1 MRVGALNQSIGFVE
15 NISYLVAQKKWTE
28 RLQGKEQQPDMI
40 LQPVDWHEHDVNGAY
55 VIDVFG
61 RLENKQVAC
70 VRLTGFRPYFFTSEK
85 PDVFAVYEAS
95 NKKWVQKFGPDKGKE
110 VYAFKVSK
118 KITEN
123 PYPVVTQVKKYD
135 TMNGFNDIKHANV
148 WKVEFE
154 TLASFKAG
162 KSVIKGVQYES
173 NLPPFL
179 RFFHEKHLGPASP
192 LKFGKATEMDIPE
205 DEEGEPTYYVD
216 AFYTCNYKD
225 VETCE
230 ANIPLLVA
238 SYDLEMCPAGDSNQF
253 PVASKDPII
262 QIGVSYRRST
272 DMITPTARVVFVLGE
287 VADSGDATVEFVSCD
302 TETDMLLQFAEEI
315 RARNPDILC
324 GYNIFGFDDA
334 YIEGRLKVLGIEHA
348 FELSRKKTSDW
359 GETKF
364 ATQKTELAAG
374 KFDLRYFTLRGR
386 LGIDLLLNMRR
397 EHNLD
402 NFKLDNVAFTFL
414 RDKVISYAHT
424 FVTTKSTRGLRV
436 GNYVRFEL
444 VGNTN
449 DPVYDGEKF
458 EVWDV
463 SSKGFRIR
471 CDRELFTEFT
481 PEQMKHLE
489 WSFSKDDV
497 SPQEMFDL
505 HRRGGPEGR
514 ARVARYCIQDC
525 DLVATLMGKLD
536 TIVNA
541 RGMADVCKVPM
552 QFVLTRGQGIKI
564 FSAVVYYASQRDQII
579 RTMEVV
585 EGEGV
590 GYEGAIVLPPKIG
603 MYLDQ
608 PVSVL
613 DFNSLYP
620 TNMIAYNLSPDTW
633 VSTKI
638 MDTEG
643 FTMQRCGL
651 KKEEIEALEQKG
663 YVFEEIEY
671 DNKEG
676 DEVTGKTVCT
686 FVQPN
691 DNPMT
696 QGVLPKTL
704 EILLKKRKEF
714 KQKME
719 DLQYDEAQRS
729 VFNGLQLAYK
739 VVANSVYGQAGART
753 SPIRNVYVAACT
765 TAAGRRA
772 LQFARSVAESE
783 FGGDVVYGDTDSIFV
798 KFPTKSVAESIRM
811 GIECGASISRQ
822 MRKPYKIA
830 YEKTFYPFIL
840 FCRKRY
846 VGMKYEEDPN
856 PAKAKRMTMGVVL
869 KRRDNAPIVKDVFG
883 GALDILLLERDI
895 HKSQEFV
902 KDMLVRILDNKIP
915 IEKFILSKSLRDDY
929 VTTVPE
935 DIRKHKS
942 SGKHDELNGAKA
954 SFHRVKEYALQFG
967 LTMPDSSLAHRKL
980 ADRMES
986 RDPGTAPKVGDR
998 VQFIY
1003 VAENKDKAKQ
1013 GDRIEHVDYVRAHKL
1028 KPDVNFYVTNQIQNP
1043 VAQLFALCIEQLDGY
1058 RPPTKESYSAMYA
1071 RFMEKLKDEEEATLA
1086 VLEKKA
1092 DQLETMMFLGSPLL
1106 SKMVKAAVRGP
1117 MDAFVR
1123 K

>member
-1 MRVGALNQSIGFVE
+1 
-15 NISYLVAQKKWTE
+15 
-28 RLQGKEQQPDMI
+28 MI
-40 LQPVDWHEHDVNGAY
+40 LQPIDWHEHDINGEY

-61 RLENKQVAC
+61 RCEDKTVAC
-70 VRLTGFRPYFFTSEK
+70 VRLTGFHPYFYTSDR
-85 PDVFAVYEAS
+85 PDTSLVYDAS
-95 NKKWVQKFGPDKGKE
+95 NKMIAKCGKKWCASKGI
-110 VYAFKVSK
+110 Y
-118 KITEN
+118 EN
-123 PYPVVTQVKKYD
+123 LPPIISQVKKFD
-135 TMNGFNDIKHANV
+135 TMNGFNDLKQTTV
-148 WKVEFE
+148 WKVDCE
-154 TLASFKAG
+154 TLATFKAA
-162 KSVIKGVQYES
+162 KQVLKGVQYES

-192 LKFGKATEMDIPE
+192 LNFKGSREMDIPC
-205 DEEGEPTYYVD
+205 DEEGEPTYFVD
-216 AFYTCNYKD
+216 AFYTCKYTE
-225 VETCE
+225 VEACD
-230 ANIPLLVA
+230 AVIPLLVA

-253 PVASKDPII
+253 PVSSKDPII

-272 DMITPTARVVFVLGE
+272 DMITPTARTVFVLGE
-287 VADSGDATVEFVSCD
+287 VADSGDDTVEFVSCE
-302 TETDMLLQFAEEI
+302 TETDLLLQFAEEI
-315 RARNPDILC
+315 RIRNPDILC

-334 YIEGRLKVLGIEHA
+334 YIEGRIDKLGIRDE
-348 FELSRKKTSDW
+348 FEVSRMKITESNWGDKKF
-359 GETKF
+359 ETK
-364 ATQKTELAAG
+364 KTELAAG
-374 KFDLRYFTLRGR
+374 KFDLRYLTIRGR

-397 EHNLD
+397 EHSLD

-414 RDKVISYAHT
+414 RDKVIKYADN
-424 FVTTKSTRGLRV
+424 VITTKSTRGLRN

-458 EVWDV
+458 EVYDV
-463 SSKGFRIR
+463 VKGGFKIK
-471 CDRELFTEFT
+471 CDEELFTDFT
-481 PEQMKHLE
+481 PDQMKHLE

-505 HRRGGPEGR
+505 HRNGGPEGR

-579 RTMEVV
+579 RNMEAVA
-585 EGEGV
+585 GEGV
-590 GYEGAIVLPPKIG
+590 SYEGAIVLPPKIG

-638 MDTEG
+638 VDNEG
-643 FTMQRCGL
+643 FTRERAGL
-651 KKEEIEALEQKG
+651 TKEQIQELEEKG
-663 YVFEEIEY
+663 YVFEEIDY
-671 DNKEG
+671 DNKED
-676 DEVTGKTVCT
+676 DEITGKTVCT
-686 FVQPN
+686 FVQSSEG
-691 DNPMT
+691 NPMT
-696 QGVLPKTL
+696 QGILPKTL

-719 DLQYDEAQRS
+719 DQSYDESQRS

-765 TAAGRRA
+765 TSAGRRA

-798 KFPTKSVAESIRM
+798 KFPTRDVAESIRL
-811 GIECGASISRQ
+811 GIECGTSISRQ

-856 PAKAKRMTMGVVL
+856 PAKAKRMSMGVVL

-883 GALDILLLERDI
+883 GALDVLLLERDI
-895 HKSQEFV
+895 KKAQGFV
-902 KDMLVRILDNKIP
+902 KDMLIKILENKLP
-915 IEKFILSKSLRDDY
+915 LEKFILSKSLRDDY
-929 VTTVPE
+929 AAMEE
-935 DIRKHKS
+935 DYK
-942 SGKHDELNGAKA
+942 GKATLPA
-954 SFHRVKEYALQFG
+954 HRV
-967 LTMPDSSLAHRKL
+967 LAN
-980 ADRMES
+980 RMEA

-998 VQFIY
+998 VQFVY
-1003 VAENKDKAKQ
+1003 VSEYKNKSKQ
-1013 GDRIEHVDYVRAHKL
+1013 GDKIEHLDYVREHKM
-1028 KPDVNFYVTNQIQNP
+1028 KPDVNFYITNQIQNP
-1043 VAQLFALCIEQLDGY
+1043 VAQLFALCIEQLEGY
-1058 RPPTKESYSAMYA
+1058 KPPSKESYKAMYQ
-1071 RFMEKLKDEEEATLA
+1071 RFFDKLKDEEEATLA
-1086 VLEKKA
+1086 TLKKKE
-1092 DQLETMMFLGSPLL
+1092 DQLEGMMFLGSPVL
-1106 SKMVKAAVRGP
+1106 SKMVKASVRGP
-1117 MDAFVR
+1117 MDMFVR

>member
-1 MRVGALNQSIGFVE
+1 
-15 NISYLVAQKKWTE
+15 
-28 RLQGKEQQPDMI
+28 MI
-40 LQPVDWHEHDVNGAY
+40 LQPVDWHEHDVHGTY

-61 RLENKQVAC
+61 RCPDKKVVC

-85 PDVFAVYEAS
+85 PDVFAIYEAA
-95 NKKWVQKFGPDKGKE
+95 NKKWISKFGPNKGKE
-110 VYAFKVSK
+110 DYAFKMSK
-118 KITEN
+118 NILEN
-123 PYPVVTQVKKYD
+123 PHPVVKQIKKYD
-135 TMNGFNDIKHANV
+135 TMDGFNDLKHTDV
-148 WKVEFE
+148 WRVEFE
-154 TLASFKAG
+154 NLATFKAAR
-162 KSVIKGVQYES
+162 SAIKGVQYES

-179 RFFHEKHLGPASP
+179 RFFHEGHLGPASP
-192 LKFGKATEMDIPE
+192 LKFTNAQQMEIPE
-205 DEEGEPTYYVD
+205 TENGDPMYYVD
-216 AFYTCNYKD
+216 EFYSCRYKS
-225 VETCE
+225 VEACE

-272 DMITPTARVVFVLGE
+272 DMIEPTARVVFVLGE
-287 VADSGDATVEFVSCD
+287 VADSGDETVEFVSCE
-302 TETDMLLQFAEEI
+302 TEADMLLQFADEI
-315 RARNPDILC
+315 RTRNPDILC

-334 YIEGRLKVLGIEHA
+334 YIEGRIDKLGIREE
-348 FELSRKKTSDW
+348 FEVSRVKTVESNW
-359 GETKF
+359 GDKKF
-364 ATQKTELAAG
+364 ATLKTELAAG
-374 KFDLRYFTLRGR
+374 KFDLRFLTLRGR

-414 RDKVISYAHT
+414 RDKVLKYVDSYI
-424 FVTTKSTRGLRV
+424 TTKSTRGLRR
-436 GNYVRFEL
+436 GNYVRFEM

-458 EVWDV
+458 EVCEV
-463 SSKGFRIR
+463 SSNGFRIK
-471 CDRELFTEFT
+471 CDRRLFTEFT
-481 PEQMKHLE
+481 SEQMKHME

-497 SPQEMFDL
+497 SPMEMFEL
-505 HRRGGPEGR
+505 HRHGGPEGR

-579 RTMEVV
+579 RAMGAI

-590 GYEGAIVLPPKIG
+590 AYEGAIVLPPKIG

-633 VSTKI
+633 AATRLV
-638 MDTEG
+638 DEEG
-643 FTMQRCGL
+643 FTVQRCGL
-651 KKEEIEALEQKG
+651 KKDEIEALETKG

-671 DNKEG
+671 DNKEEG
-676 DEVTGKTVCT
+676 GKTICT
-686 FVQPN
+686 FVQAN

-719 DLQYDEAQRS
+719 DQNYDEAQRS

-765 TAAGRRA
+765 TSAGRRA
-772 LQFARSVAESE
+772 LQFARTVAEGE

-798 KFPTKSVAESIRM
+798 KFPTKDVAESIRM
-811 GIECGASISRQ
+811 GIACGTSISRQ

-856 PAKAKRMTMGVVL
+856 PDKAKRMTMGVVL

-883 GALDILLLERDI
+883 GALDVLLLERDI
-895 HKSQEFV
+895 KKAQRFV
-902 KDMLVRILDNKIP
+902 KDMLVRILENKVP
-915 IEKFILSKSLRDDY
+915 LEKFILSKSLRDDY
-929 VTTVPE
+929 AAMKKGYEGTATLP
-935 DIRKHKS
+935 
-942 SGKHDELNGAKA
+942 A
-954 SFHRVKEYALQFG
+954 HRV
-967 LTMPDSSLAHRKL
+967 L
-980 ADRMES
+980 ADRMEA
-986 RDPGTAPKVGDR
+986 RDAGTVPKVGDR
-998 VQFIY
+998 VQFVY
-1003 VAENKDKAKQ
+1003 VAENKHKVKQ
-1013 GDRIEHVDYVRAHKL
+1013 GDRIEHVDYVRANNL

-1043 VAQLFALCIEQLDGY
+1043 VAQLFALCIEQLEGY
-1058 RPPTKESYSAMYA
+1058 VAPRKPYRAIYEEMLAKH
-1071 RFMEKLKDEEEATLA
+1071 KGDEEEATLA
-1086 VLEKKA
+1086 VLDKKA
-1092 DQLETMMFLGSPLL
+1092 GHLESIMFLASPRFTGQPSIANFF
-1106 SKMVKAAVRGP
+1106 SK
-1117 MDAFVR
+1117 
-1123 K
+1123 

>member
-1 MRVGALNQSIGFVE
+1 
-15 NISYLVAQKKWTE
+15 
-28 RLQGKEQQPDMI
+28 MI

-85 PDVFAVYEAS
+85 PDIFAVYEAS
-95 NKKWVQKFGPDKGKE
+95 NKKWVQKFGPKKGQE
-110 VYAFKVSK
+110 EYAFKLSK
-118 KITEN
+118 NITEN
-123 PYPVVTQVKKYD
+123 PHPVVTQVKKYD
-135 TMNGFNDIKHANV
+135 MMDGFNDIKYANV

-154 TLASFKAG
+154 TLASFKAA
-162 KSVIKGVQYES
+162 KSAIKGIQYES

-192 LKFGKATEMDIPE
+192 LKFSKMTEMDIPE
-205 DEEGEPTYYVD
+205 NEEGEPTYYVD
-216 AFYTCNYKD
+216 AFYTCLYTN

-287 VADSGDATVEFVSCD
+287 VADSGDETVEFVSCD

-334 YIEGRLKVLGIEHA
+334 YIEGRIDRLGIREA
-348 FELSRKKTSDW
+348 FEISRVKTVESNW
-359 GETKF
+359 GDKKF

-424 FVTTKSTRGLRV
+424 FVSTKSTRGLRV

-458 EVWDV
+458 EVCDV

-497 SPQEMFDL
+497 SPQEMFEL

-585 EGEGV
+585 EGEGI

-651 KKEEIEALEQKG
+651 KKEQIEALEGKG

-671 DNKEG
+671 DNKDGE
-676 DEVTGKTVCT
+676 EITGKTVCT

-772 LQFARSVAESE
+772 LQFARSVAEAE

-895 HKSQEFV
+895 HKAQDFV
-902 KDMLVRILDNKIP
+902 KDMLVRILDNKVP

-929 VTTVPE
+929 AAM
-935 DIRKHKS
+935 
-942 SGKHDELNGAKA
+942 AKDYDGRA
-954 SFHRVKEYALQFG
+954 TLPAHRV
-967 LTMPDSSLAHRKL
+967 LAN
-980 ADRMES
+980 RMES

-998 VQFIY
+998 VQFVY
-1003 VAENKDKAKQ
+1003 AAENKDKVKQ
-1013 GDRIEHVDYVRAHKL
+1013 GDRIEHVDYVREKKL
-1028 KPDVNFYVTNQIQNP
+1028 KPDVNFYITNQIQNP

-1058 RPPTKESYSAMYA
+1058 VSPRKPYKMIYEEMLV
-1071 RFMEKLKDEEEATLA
+1071 KHKGDEEESTLG
-1086 VLEKKA
+1086 VLDKKA
-1092 DQLETMMFLGSPLL
+1092 LQLETMMFLGSPLL

>member
-1 MRVGALNQSIGFVE
+1 
-15 NISYLVAQKKWTE
+15 
-28 RLQGKEQQPDMI
+28 MI
-40 LQPVDWHEHDVNGAY
+40 LQPIDWHEHDVNGAY

-61 RLENKQVAC
+61 RCEDKTVVC
-70 VRLTGFRPYFFTSEK
+70 VRLTGFKPYFYASEK
-85 PDVFAVYEAS
+85 PDTSLIYEAS
-95 NKKWVQKFGPDKGKE
+95 NKKWVQKFGPKKGQQE
-110 VYAFKVSK
+110 YAFKLSK
-118 KITEN
+118 NFSEN
-123 PYPVVTQVKKYD
+123 IPPVIRQIKKYD
-135 TMNGFNDIKHANV
+135 TMGGFNDIKYANV
-148 WKVEFE
+148 WTVECE
-154 TLASFKAG
+154 TLATFKAA
-162 KSVIKGVQYES
+162 KQVVKGVQYES

-192 LKFGKATEMDIPE
+192 LKFAKATEIDIPT
-205 DEEGEPTYYVD
+205 DAEGEPTYYVD
-216 AFYTCNYKD
+216 AFYTSNYKD
-225 VETCE
+225 VEACD

-272 DMITPTARVVFVLGE
+272 DMITPTARTVFVLGE
-287 VADSGDATVEFVSCD
+287 CADSGDETVEFVSCD
-302 TETDMLLQFAEEI
+302 TEEEMLLQFAEEI
-315 RARNPDILC
+315 RIRNPDILC

-334 YIEGRLKVLGIEHA
+334 YIEGRLKELGIRAA
-348 FELSRKKTSDW
+348 FEMGRMKIVESDGAWGDKKF
-359 GETKF
+359 ETK
-364 ATQKTELAAG
+364 KTELAAG
-374 KFDLRYFTLRGR
+374 KFDLRFLTLRGR

-414 RDKVISYAHT
+414 RDKVVKYSDNHI
-424 FVTTKSTRGLRV
+424 TTKSTRGLRN

-458 EVWDV
+458 EVYDV
-463 SSKGFRIR
+463 EKGGFKIK
-471 CDRELFTEFT
+471 CNEILFTDFT
-481 PEQMKHLE
+481 PEEMKHIE

-497 SPQEMFDL
+497 SPQEMFEL
-505 HRRGGPEGR
+505 HRTGGPEGR

-579 RTMEVV
+579 RTQESIP
-585 EGEGV
+585 GDGIA
-590 GYEGAIVLPPKIG
+590 YEGAIVLPPKIG

-620 TNMIAYNLSPDTW
+620 TNMIAYNLSPDTI
-633 VSTKI
+633 VYTKEY
-638 MDTEG
+638 TSEG
-643 FTMQRCGL
+643 FLARPS
-651 KKEEIEALEQKG
+651 KEEMVKIKQWITEMEEKG
-663 YVFEEIEY
+663 HVFEEIDY
-671 DNKEG
+671 DNKETG
-676 DEVTGKTVCT
+676 GKTVCV

-696 QGVLPKTL
+696 VGVLPKTL
-704 EILLKKRKEF
+704 EIMLKKRKEF

-729 VFNGLQLAYK
+729 VFNGAQLAYK
-739 VVANSVYGQAGART
+739 VVANSIYGQAGART
-753 SPIRNVYVAACT
+753 SPIRNMFVAACT

-772 LQFARSVAESE
+772 LQFARRVAESE

-798 KFPTKSVAESIRM
+798 KFPTKDVAESIRM
-811 GIECGASISRQ
+811 GVDCGLSISRQ

-856 PAKAKRMTMGVVL
+856 PAKAKRMSMGVVL

-883 GALDILLLERDI
+883 GALDVLLLERDI
-895 HKSQEFV
+895 KKAQQFV
-902 KDMLVRILDNKIP
+902 KDMLIKILENKLP
-915 IEKFILSKSLRDDY
+915 LEKFILSKSLRDDY
-929 VTTVPE
+929 AAMEE
-935 DIRKHKS
+935 DYK
-942 SGKHDELNGAKA
+942 GKATLPA
-954 SFHRVKEYALQFG
+954 HRV
-967 LTMPDSSLAHRKL
+967 LAN
-980 ADRMES
+980 RMEA

-998 VQFIY
+998 VQFVY
-1003 VAENKDKAKQ
+1003 VDENKQKAKQ
-1013 GDRIEHVDYVRAHKL
+1013 GDRIEHVDFVRANKL
-1028 KPDVNFYVTNQIQNP
+1028 KPDVNFYITNQIQNP
-1043 VAQLFALCIEQLDGY
+1043 VAQLFALCIEQLEGY
-1058 RPPTKESYSAMYA
+1058 KSPSKESYKAMYE

-1086 VLEKKA
+1086 TLKKKE
-1092 DQLETMMFLGSPLL
+1092 DQLDAMMFLGSPILN
-1106 SKMVKAAVRGP
+1106 KMVKAAVRGP
-1117 MDAFVR
+1117 MDMFVR

>member
-1 MRVGALNQSIGFVE
+1 
-15 NISYLVAQKKWTE
+15 
-28 RLQGKEQQPDMI
+28 MI
-40 LQPVDWHEHDVNGAY
+40 LQPIDWHEHDVHGTY

-61 RLENKQVAC
+61 RCEDKKVVC

-85 PDVFAVYEAS
+85 PDIFAVYEAS
-95 NKKWVQKFGPDKGKE
+95 NKKWVQKFGPDRGKE
-110 VYAFKVSK
+110 VHAFKLSK
-118 KITEN
+118 NITEN
-123 PYPVVTQVKKYD
+123 PHPVATQVKKYD
-135 TMNGFNDIKHANV
+135 TMAGFNDIKHANV

-162 KSVIKGVQYES
+162 KSVLKGVQYES

-192 LKFGKATEMDIPE
+192 LKCSKASEMDIPE
-205 DEEGEPTYYVD
+205 SEDGERLYYVD
-216 AFYTCNYKD
+216 AFYTCHYTN
-225 VETCE
+225 VETCD

-238 SYDLEMCPAGDSNQF
+238 SYDLEMCPAGESNQF

-287 VADSGDATVEFVSCD
+287 VADSGDGSVEFVSCD
-302 TETDMLLQFAEEI
+302 TEADMLLQFAEEI
-315 RARNPDILC
+315 RTRNPDILC

-334 YIEGRLKVLGIEHA
+334 YIEGRIDRLGIREE
-348 FELSRKKTSDW
+348 FEISRVKTVESNW
-359 GETKF
+359 GDKKF

-414 RDKVISYAHT
+414 RDKVISYADK
-424 FVTTKSTRGLRV
+424 FVTTKSTRGLRI

-458 EVWDV
+458 EVWDLT
-463 SSKGFRIR
+463 SKGFRIR
-471 CDRELFTEFT
+471 CDRDLFAEFT

-497 SPQEMFDL
+497 SPQEMFEL

-579 RTMEVV
+579 QTQEAVG
-585 EGEGV
+585 GEGI

-633 VSTKI
+633 VATR
-638 MDTEG
+638 MVDDEG
-643 FTMQRCGL
+643 FTVQRCGL
-651 KKEEIEALEQKG
+651 QKDEIQALEAKG
-663 YVFEEIEY
+663 YVFEEIDY
-671 DNKEG
+671 DNKEEG
-676 DEVTGKTVCT
+676 GKTVCT

-719 DLQYDEAQRS
+719 DLQYDESQRS

-739 VVANSVYGQAGART
+739 VVANSVYGQSGART

-772 LQFARSVAESE
+772 LQFARIVAETE

-798 KFPTKSVAESIRM
+798 KFPTKSVSESIRM
-811 GIECGASISRQ
+811 GIDCGVSISKQ
-822 MRKPYKIA
+822 MRRPYKIA

-856 PAKAKRMTMGVVL
+856 PAKSKRMTMGVVL

-895 HKSQEFV
+895 QKAQWFV
-902 KDMLVRILDNKIP
+902 KDMLIKILENKLP
-915 IEKFILSKSLRDDY
+915 LEKFILSKSLRDDY
-929 VTTVPE
+929 AAMEKNYEGRATLP
-935 DIRKHKS
+935 
-942 SGKHDELNGAKA
+942 A
-954 SFHRVKEYALQFG
+954 HRV
-967 LTMPDSSLAHRKL
+967 L

-998 VQFIY
+998 VQFVY
-1003 VAENKDKAKQ
+1003 VAENKDKVKQ

-1043 VAQLFALCIEQLDGY
+1043 VAQLFALCIEELDGY
-1058 RPPTKESYSAMYA
+1058 LPPRKSYRIIHEEMLV
-1071 RFMEKLKDEEEATLA
+1071 KHKGDEEEATLA
-1086 VLEKKA
+1086 VLDKKA
-1092 DQLETMMFLGSPLL
+1092 THLESIMFLKSPRFTGQP
-1106 SKMVKAAVRGP
+1106 SIATFFR
-1117 MDAFVR
+1117 R
-1123 K
+1123 

>member
-1 MRVGALNQSIGFVE
+1 
-15 NISYLVAQKKWTE
+15 
-28 RLQGKEQQPDMI
+28 MI
-40 LQPVDWHEHDVNGAY
+40 LQPIDWHEHDVNGAY

-61 RLENKQVAC
+61 RCEDKTVAC
-70 VRLTGFRPYFFTSEK
+70 VRLTGFKPYFYTSEK
-85 PDVFAVYEAS
+85 PDADAVYEAS
-95 NKKWVQKFGPDKGKE
+95 NKLWAKCGSKWCMGKGI
-110 VYAFKVSK
+110 Y
-118 KITEN
+118 EN
-123 PYPVVTQVKKYD
+123 PLPEIRQIKKYD
-135 TMNGFNDIKHANV
+135 TMGGFNDIKYANV
-148 WKVEFE
+148 WKIEFE
-154 TLASFKAG
+154 TLASFKAARG
-162 KSVIKGVQYES
+162 NVKDADGRGNDGYREPVLKGIQYES

-192 LKFGKATEMDIPE
+192 LTFTKIREIDIPT
-205 DEEGEPTYYVD
+205 DAEGEDTYFVD
-216 AFYTCNYKD
+216 AFYTSNYKD
-225 VETCE
+225 VEACD

-272 DMITPTARVVFVLGE
+272 DMITPTARTVFVLGE
-287 VADSGDATVEFVSCD
+287 CADSGDETVEFVSCE
-302 TETDMLLQFAEEI
+302 TEAEMLLQFAEEI
-315 RARNPDILC
+315 RVRNPDILC

-334 YIEGRLKVLGIEHA
+334 YIEGRLKALGLEDQ
-348 FELSRKKTSDW
+348 FELARKKTDQW
-359 GETKF
+359 GDKKFETK
-364 ATQKTELAAG
+364 KTELAAG
-374 KFDLRYFTLRGR
+374 KFDLRYMTIRGR

-414 RDKVISYAHT
+414 RDKVVKYSDNHI
-424 FVTTKSTRGLRV
+424 TTKSTRGLRN

-458 EVWDV
+458 EVYDV
-463 SSKGFRIR
+463 EKGGFKIK
-471 CDRELFTEFT
+471 CDEILFTDFT
-481 PEQMKHLE
+481 AEEMKHME

-497 SPQEMFDL
+497 SPQEMFEL
-505 HRRGGPEGR
+505 HRHGGPEGR

-579 RTMEVV
+579 RTQESIP
-585 EGEGV
+585 GDGIA
-590 GYEGAIVLPPKIG
+590 YEGAIVLPPKIG

-620 TNMIAYNLSPDTW
+620 TNMIAYNLSPDTI
-633 VSTKI
+633 VYTKEY
-638 MDTEG
+638 TSEG
-643 FTMQRCGL
+643 FL
-651 KKEEIEALEQKG
+651 VHPSKEKMVEIKAWIAELEEKG
-663 YVFEEIEY
+663 YVFEEIDY
-671 DNKEG
+671 DNKETG
-676 DEVTGKTVCT
+676 GKTVCV

-696 QGVLPKTL
+696 VGVLPKTL
-704 EILLKKRKEF
+704 EIMLKKRKEF

-729 VFNGLQLAYK
+729 VFNGAQLAYK
-739 VVANSVYGQAGART
+739 VVANSIYGQAGART
-753 SPIRNVYVAACT
+753 SPIRNMFVAACT

-772 LQFARSVAESE
+772 LQFARRVAESE

-798 KFPTKSVAESIRM
+798 KFPTKDVAESIRM
-811 GIECGASISRQ
+811 GVDCGVSISRQ

-856 PAKAKRMTMGVVL
+856 PAKAKRMSMGVVL

-883 GALDILLLERDI
+883 GALDVLLLERDI
-895 HKSQEFV
+895 KKAQQFV
-902 KDMLVRILDNKIP
+902 KDMLIKILENKLP
-915 IEKFILSKSLRDDY
+915 LEKFILSKSLRDDY
-929 VTTVPE
+929 AAMEE
-935 DIRKHKS
+935 DYK
-942 SGKHDELNGAKA
+942 GKATLPA
-954 SFHRVKEYALQFG
+954 HRV
-967 LTMPDSSLAHRKL
+967 LAN
-980 ADRMES
+980 RMEA

-998 VQFIY
+998 VQFVY
-1003 VAENKDKAKQ
+1003 VDENKHKTKQ
-1013 GDRIEHVDYVRAHKL
+1013 GDRIEHVDFVRANKL
-1028 KPDVNFYVTNQIQNP
+1028 KPDVNFYITNQIQNP
-1043 VAQLFALCIEQLDGY
+1043 VAQLFALCIEQLEGY
-1058 RPPTKESYSAMYA
+1058 KSPSKESYKAMYQ

-1086 VLEKKA
+1086 TLKKKE
-1092 DQLETMMFLGSPLL
+1092 DQLDAMMFLGSPILN
-1106 SKMVKAAVRGP
+1106 KMVKAAVRGP
-1117 MDAFVR
+1117 MDMFVR

>member
-1 MRVGALNQSIGFVE
+1 
-15 NISYLVAQKKWTE
+15 
-28 RLQGKEQQPDMI
+28 MI
-40 LQPVDWHEHDVNGAY
+40 LQPVDWHEHDVNGSY

-61 RLENKQVAC
+61 RCEDKTVAC
-70 VRLTGFRPYFFTSEK
+70 VRLTGFHPYFYVSEK
-85 PDVFAVYEAS
+85 PDTSLVYEAA
-95 NKKWVQKFGPDKGKE
+95 NKKWVQKFGPKKGQE
-110 VYAFKVSK
+110 EYAFKLSKNFNENVAPTVKQVS
-118 KITEN
+118 
-123 PYPVVTQVKKYD
+123 KYD
-135 TMNGFNDIKHANV
+135 TMAGFVNLKQTMV
-148 WKVEFE
+148 WQVDCES
-154 TLASFKAG
+154 LATFKAA
-162 KSVIKGVQYES
+162 KSVLKGTQYES

-192 LKFGKATEMDIPE
+192 LKFTKIREIEIPC
-205 DEEGEPTYYVD
+205 DENGDSTYYVD
-216 AFYTCNYKD
+216 SFHECNYKD
-225 VETCE
+225 VEACD

-238 SYDLEMCPAGDSNQF
+238 SYDLEMCPAGDSMQF

-272 DMITPTARVVFVLGE
+272 DMITPTARTVFVLGE
-287 VADSGDATVEFVSCD
+287 CADSGDETVEFVSCE

-315 RARNPDILC
+315 RIRNPDILC

-334 YIEGRLKVLGIEHA
+334 YIEGRVTKLGILDD
-348 FELSRKKTSDW
+348 FELARKKTDQW
-359 GETKF
+359 GDKKFETK
-364 ATQKTELAAG
+364 KTELAAG
-374 KFDLRYFTLRGR
+374 KFDLRYLTIRGR
-386 LGIDLLLNMRR
+386 LGVDLLLNMRR

-414 RDKVISYAHT
+414 RDKVLKYADNHI
-424 FVTTKSTRGLRV
+424 TTKSTRGLRN

-458 EVWDV
+458 EVYDV
-463 SSKGFRIR
+463 EKGGFKIK
-471 CDRELFTEFT
+471 CDEILFTDFT
-481 PEQMKHLE
+481 ADEMKHME

-497 SPQEMFDL
+497 SPPEMFGL
-505 HRRGGPEGR
+505 HRTGGPEGR

-536 TIVNA
+536 TLVNA

-552 QFVLTRGQGIKI
+552 QYVLTRGQGIKI

-579 RTMEVV
+579 RTQESIP
-585 EGEGV
+585 GDGIA
-590 GYEGAIVLPPKIG
+590 YEGAIVLPPKIG

-620 TNMIAYNLSPDTW
+620 TNMIAYNLSPDTI
-633 VSTKI
+633 VYTKEY
-638 MDTEG
+638 TSEG
-643 FTMQRCGL
+643 FLVYPTKEKMVEIKEWVAGL
-651 KKEEIEALEQKG
+651 EEKS
-663 YVFEEIEY
+663 YVFEEIDY
-671 DNKEG
+671 DNKETG
-676 DEVTGKTVCT
+676 GKTVCV

-696 QGVLPKTL
+696 VGVLPKTL
-704 EILLKKRKEF
+704 EIMLKKRKEF

-729 VFNGLQLAYK
+729 VFNGAQLAYK
-739 VVANSVYGQAGART
+739 VVANSIYGQAGART
-753 SPIRNVYVAACT
+753 SPIRNMFVAACT

-772 LQFARSVAESE
+772 LQFARTVAEGE

-798 KFPTKSVAESIRM
+798 KFPTKDVAESIRM
-811 GIECGASISRQ
+811 GLECGNSISRQ

-856 PAKAKRMTMGVVL
+856 PAKAKRMSMGVVL

-883 GALDILLLERDI
+883 GALDVLLLERDI
-895 HKSQEFV
+895 KKAQQFV
-902 KDMLVRILDNKIP
+902 KDMMIKILENKLP
-915 IEKFILSKSLRDDY
+915 LEKFILSKSLRDDY
-929 VTTVPE
+929 AAM
-935 DIRKHKS
+935 
-942 SGKHDELNGAKA
+942 AKDYDGRA
-954 SFHRVKEYALQFG
+954 TLPAHRV
-967 LTMPDSSLAHRKL
+967 LAN
-980 ADRMES
+980 RMEA

-998 VQFIY
+998 VQFVY
-1003 VAENKDKAKQ
+1003 VAENAGNTKQ
-1013 GDRIEHVDYVRAHKL
+1013 GDRIEHVDFVRANKL
-1028 KPDVNFYVTNQIQNP
+1028 HADTTFYITNQIQNP
-1043 VAQLFALCIEQLDGY
+1043 VAQLFALCIEQLEGY
-1058 RPPTKESYSAMYA
+1058 KAPSKESYKAMYQ

-1086 VLEKKA
+1086 TLKKKE
-1092 DQLETMMFLGSPLL
+1092 DQLDAMMFLGNPTL
-1106 SKMVKAAVRGP
+1106 SAIVRKRGHSLVRGP
-1117 MDAFVR
+1117 MDIFVR